1 MFPVHSPLSHEGELI
16 ANSSTMRERVPVP
29 RKRTPSP
36 RIVTDAEVL
45 RSEDDMKS
53 GVIGGMIQ
61 KRPEDDEDK
70 AYSKIQEARIVA

>member
-16 ANSSTMRERVPVP
+16 ANSPTVRGRMPVP

-36 RIVTDAEVL
+36 RVTDAEVL

-61 KRPEDDEDK
+61 KRPEDDEGK
-70 AYSKIQEARIVA
+70 AYSKVQEARIIA

>member
-1 MFPVHSPLSHEGELI
+1 M
-16 ANSSTMRERVPVP
+16 PVP

-36 RIVTDAEVL
+36 RVTDAEVL

-61 KRPEDDEDK
+61 KRPEDDEGK
-70 AYSKIQEARIVA
+70 AYSKVQEARIVA